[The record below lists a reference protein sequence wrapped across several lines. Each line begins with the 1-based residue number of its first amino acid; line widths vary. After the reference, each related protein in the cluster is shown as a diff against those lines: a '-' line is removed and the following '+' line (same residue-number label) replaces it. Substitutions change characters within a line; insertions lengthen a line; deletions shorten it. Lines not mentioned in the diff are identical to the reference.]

1 MEEKN
6 DINVH
11 NNDFFKSQHR
21 YGRIFTAICLFVI
34 AMVPVIY
41 CLSACVMPEWKLILS
56 SWSFILS
63 YLAIGLIEA
72 ISFAPLLGVGGQYMS
87 FITGNV
93 SNLKLPCALNA
104 QNILKIKEGTEESE
118 IITTIAVAVSSIV
131 TTIII
136 AIGLIPLAI
145 FGGDIVKV
153 LEPVTPYVIPAI
165 FGGLGIVL
173 LSKYFKLTIIP
184 LAILLVV
191 CIVTF
196 SLGMD
201 LGQSTMLTVGMVV
214 SLITGFIMYR
224 ISRKKE
230 AKKAG

>member
-1 MEEKN
+1 M
-6 DINVH
+6 
-11 NNDFFKSQHR
+11 
-21 YGRIFTAICLFVI
+21 
-34 AMVPVIY
+34 
-41 CLSACVMPEWKLILS
+41 
-56 SWSFILS
+56 
-63 YLAIGLIEA
+63 
-72 ISFAPLLGVGGQYMS
+72 
-87 FITGNV
+87 
-93 SNLKLPCALNA
+93 
-104 QNILKIKEGTEESE
+104 
-118 IITTIAVAVSSIV
+118 
-131 TTIII
+131 
-136 AIGLIPLAI
+136 
-145 FGGDIVKV
+145 V